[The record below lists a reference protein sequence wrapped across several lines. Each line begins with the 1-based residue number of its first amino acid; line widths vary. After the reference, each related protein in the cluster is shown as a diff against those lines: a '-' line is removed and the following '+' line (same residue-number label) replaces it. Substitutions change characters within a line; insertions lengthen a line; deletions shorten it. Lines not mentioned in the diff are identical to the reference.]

1 MFSLTKVELIT
12 KLDSEMNENKDAVF
26 ISDALYDVD
35 SEMPDFEEL
44 EQQYE
49 NDLRSQQLELET
61 LKEDLK
67 KIGTPESLGETMG
80 NIVWEQFINQIGVVA
95 GEDFIRENGATLD
108 LRDSAHIQ
116 TTENFAAGKIAT
128 HNKHIDYQERYD
140 KWQAN
145 FEHDENG
152 NVITHKKRSG
162 REEANIASG
171 ARHKF
176 DKDRP
181 KGSAERGTH
190 IDHTISE
197 AEIMRDPEAYAHL
210 SEEGIIAFANSDK
223 NLHEMPSSHN
233 CSKGD
238 NTTTEWLDNPNAKG
252 QKPREIF
259 ADPNSPDY
267 LSDEKEQ
274 EYREEDKE
282 AREEYSKRKKEGE
295 ERSVKTGRQSQRE
308 EALRI
313 GGKALRSVL
322 MGLLASLIK
331 DIIRK
336 LISWLRSSKKRFSTF
351 VDSVKEALR
360 SFFSNIKQHL
370 ITAGDTF
377 LTTILTAVLGP
388 IVGLLKKAWIFLQQG
403 YQSVK
408 QAINFFADPKNKNMP
423 FSLKMMEVG
432 KIVVVGLT
440 AGGAIL
446 LTQVLEKA
454 LMSFPPF
461 AIEIPLFGSLAS
473 IVGLFLGSIV
483 SGLIGALALNLIDR
497 MIAKKQ
503 KTLNEA
509 AQMDKRNESLAT
521 SDLLVQSSANNLSQ
535 KKINAVIGIS
545 ERHQDGGQAISNL
558 SQEVADNL
566 STIEEEQCK
575 NEQTRQDIDELLA
588 QI

>member
-1 MFSLTKVELIT
+1 M
-12 KLDSEMNENKDAVF
+12 
-26 ISDALYDVD
+26 
-35 SEMPDFEEL
+35 
-44 EQQYE
+44 
-49 NDLRSQQLELET
+49 
-61 LKEDLK
+61 
-67 KIGTPESLGETMG
+67 
-80 NIVWEQFINQIGVVA
+80 
-95 GEDFIRENGATLD
+95 
-108 LRDSAHIQ
+108 
-116 TTENFAAGKIAT
+116 
-128 HNKHIDYQERYD
+128 
-140 KWQAN
+140 
-145 FEHDENG
+145 
-152 NVITHKKRSG
+152 
-162 REEANIASG
+162 
-171 ARHKF
+171 
-176 DKDRP
+176 
-181 KGSAERGTH
+181 
-190 IDHTISE
+190 
-197 AEIMRDPEAYAHL
+197 
-210 SEEGIIAFANSDK
+210 
-223 NLHEMPSSHN
+223 
-233 CSKGD
+233 
-238 NTTTEWLDNPNAKG
+238 
-252 QKPREIF
+252 
-259 ADPNSPDY
+259 
-267 LSDEKEQ
+267 
-274 EYREEDKE
+274 
-282 AREEYSKRKKEGE
+282 
-295 ERSVKTGRQSQRE
+295 
-308 EALRI
+308 
-313 GGKALRSVL
+313 
-322 MGLLASLIK
+322 
-331 DIIRK
+331 
-336 LISWLRSSKKRFSTF
+336 
-351 VDSVKEALR
+351 DSVKEALR

-408 QAINFFADPKNKNMP
+408 QAINFLADPKNENMP

-483 SGLIGALALNLIDR
+483 SGLIGALTLNLIDR

-545 ERHQDGGQAISNL
+545 ARHQDGDQAISRL

-566 STIEEEQCK
+566 STIEEGQCK